1 MSVTIGIC
9 AYNEGKNIES
19 LLHDILYDQ
28 ELPVNSEIL
37 VVGSGC
43 TDNTLDI
50 VQKFVEKDF
59 RIKLLIEK
67 ERRGKAS
74 AVNKILQSA
83 KTDFII
89 FVSADTMP
97 DKRCFFRLVSA
108 MQKPNVGLVCARPS
122 PINNP
127 KFLTGKLVQM
137 LWSFHDQVFIQFS
150 DEGHAKHAS
159 EVFCIRRGI
168 VNLIPK
174 GTVNDD
180 AYIALITKRKG
191 WTISYEPKATVYI
204 RGPETLQDYFRQR
217 RRVIFGH
224 YQVKKLTGESP
235 QYFTALIGSTSAVRN
250 LLSVLSNKD
259 QIFTLLTFVLIEC
272 TSNLAATMD
281 RLFKKSHSKWKIAS
295 TTKKVITADQR
306 SPNIVQPTET
316 DQVKSLTNSNCNNE

>member
-1 MSVTIGIC
+1 M
-9 AYNEGKNIES
+9 
-19 LLHDILYDQ
+19 
-28 ELPVNSEIL
+28 

-43 TDNTLDI
+43 TDNTLEI
-50 VQKFVEKDF
+50 VQKFAEKDF

-67 ERRGKAS
+67 ERWGKAS

-97 DKRCFFRLVSA
+97 DKRCFNRLVSA
-108 MQKPNVGLVCARPS
+108 LQNPNVGLVCARPS

-127 KFLTGKLVQM
+127 KFLAGKLVQM

-150 DEGHAKHAS
+150 DAGHAKHAS
-159 EVFCIRRGI
+159 EAFCIRRGI

-174 GTVNDD
+174 DTVNDD
-180 AYIALITKRKG
+180 AYIALMIMRKG

-235 QYFTALIGSTSAVRN
+235 QYFTALVGSTSAIRN
-250 LLSVLSNKD
+250 LLSFLFNRD
-259 QIFTLLTFVLIEC
+259 QILTLLTFGLIEFI
-272 TSNLAATMD
+272 SNVAATTD
-281 RLFKKSHSKWKIAS
+281 TIFKKSHSKWKIS
-295 TTKKVITADQR
+295 TTTKTAIIADHMFSDSLQPILQISELKPNENRNNKIPLVNTNDKKER
-306 SPNIVQPTET
+306 
-316 DQVKSLTNSNCNNE
+316 